1 MLIYCICTQYLVG
14 APFALITASIRRG
27 MEVISLWH
35 CWGGME
41 AQVALIAAFRSSA
54 LLGLVSLIFLLTIP
68 HRFRSG
74 EFAGQSSTV
83 TPWSLNQLW
92 YLWQCGQ
99 VPSPAGKW
107 NQHLHKACQ
116 QKEAWSALEFPGR
129 WLRWLWT
136 SENTVDQHQQMT
148 WQPKSSLTVKLHTGL
163 QATWILCLSTLP
175 PDSGTLISKWNA
187 KFTFIW
193 KEDFGPLSNSP
204 VLFSTAQVRCFWR
217 CLWFRSG
224 LVALFLKTSEVV
236 TLDALTPASVHS
248 LWSSPKCLN
257 QLCLTVFS
265 SLRSSLLLVQLFL
278 PKFFLPVN
286 FAFNMLWYSTL

>member
-1 MLIYCICTQYLVG
+1 MFIYCICTQYLVG

-35 CWGGME
+35 YWGGME
-41 AQVALIAAFRSSA
+41 AQVSLTVAFSSSA

-68 HRFRSG
+68 HRFSMGFRSG

-83 TPWSLNQLW
+83 TPWSLTSFW

-107 NQHLHKACQ
+107 NQHLHEACQ
-116 QKEAWSALEFPGR
+116 QKEAWSTLKFPGR

-148 WQPKSSLTVKLHTGL
+148 WQPKSSLTVETSHWTSSNMESVPLHSSSRL
-163 QATWILCLSTLP
+163 WDLV
-175 PDSGTLISKWNA
+175 SKWNA

-193 KEDFGPLSNSP
+193 KEDFGPLSSFSP
-204 VLFSTAQVRCFWR
+204 Q
-217 CLWFRSG
+217 
-224 LVALFLKTSEVV
+224 
-236 TLDALTPASVHS
+236 P
-248 LWSSPKCLN
+248 
-257 QLCLTVFS
+257 
-265 SLRSSLLLVQLFL
+265 
-278 PKFFLPVN
+278 
-286 FAFNMLWYSTL
+286 M